1 MTKENIAQFVDDV
14 LNKDNLSAETNFKT
28 VMSDKVGDAL
38 EKQRE
43 VIAKTIVTNHV
54 PATEEDDDI
63 GVWICLWFIKRKRWT

>member
-43 VIAKTIVTNHV
+43 VIAKTIGTNYV
-54 PATEEDDDI
+54 PGAEEDDDI
-63 GVWICLWFIKRKRWT
+63 GV